1 MEGRLRTEVLEE
13 VGRIQGQCQ
22 GVGLS
27 WEDRTAHSEVGS
39 VLSEITW
46 TPPLSCLPPAALQRP
61 AG

>member
-46 TPPLSCLPPAALQRP
+46 P
-61 AG
+61 